1 MDKNKLI
8 QILIGSVLTLF
19 LIGVILLFPPLFS
32 DLEEIFLNSK
42 FTLRGEVKIDTSIV
56 ILYLDNDDIT
66 ALGGWPLKRNYYA
79 LLINVLNELGAKVI
93 GFGIALTEPNKER
106 PEYDNLIANM
116 VQKKNNVVLSGY
128 FQSISNEGPNL
139 TSRLPEGVGYRLD
152 QKNKLLSGEE
162 INLPFDKLLTSAY
175 SVGHENLTA
184 DSKVPLF
191 ITSGAGLMPAF
202 SFEILRRFLDAQ
214 KSDVEIDNS
223 KAIIKSPLRS
233 VEIPF
238 NDDATLNINY
248 PGGVNSLQA
257 IPVVEFLQAYNL
269 SMRGGITDI
278 DVKKIQNKII
288 LVGVIAQGRSS
299 FLSTPFSKQ
308 FPALGVHASIIHNAL
323 HNNFVSNLPK
333 FFEYIILFLT
343 GTIAT
348 ALIFR
353 RNDIKNLMILGGVIL
368 FYTVSSYFC
377 FFIFNLNV
385 PITGFLFIALFLPF
399 GLLVYKHRIVKR
411 TMYHLESEKNAIA
424 KKLRQREERLL
435 RLENELKEAELKQAT
450 DKTTI
455 LLEKINKYRNE
466 LKTLKEK
473 ASDLHINIEEGADKV
488 EPQNFK
494 GIIYHPQGPMQPI
507 IEFVKKIADNDAAVL
522 ILGESGTGKE
532 LIAKAIHKTSKRSNK
547 SFIAVNCGA
556 LSETLLESELFG
568 HEKGAFTGAVKEKP
582 GRFELADGGTIFLD
596 EVAETSEAFQVKLL
610 RVLQEGEF
618 ERVGGTET
626 RKVNVRVVAATNRDL
641 LSDNSDKRFR
651 QDLYYRL
658 SVFVVKLP
666 PLRERKLDIP
676 ILAEYYLTLENQAMR
691 LSQNILDVFLRYDW
705 PGNIREMHSVI
716 KRAVLLAKS
725 ENKDLIG
732 LGDLPPELGNL
743 MQENTNIVDTIIES
757 LREKT
762 FSRSSISDT
771 AKELGGLNR
780 GTVAEYFRGY
790 CFQKIVENNFN
801 WEETITAI
809 SESVDINVRK
819 KVSKKLDEYISNA
832 LELVILNKDPEEN
845 LIRSK
850 PKFKNLP
857 QKYHIYLEKI
867 IYKYSQDGFKA
878 SQ

>member
-8 QILIGSVLTLF
+8 QILIGFVSTLF
-19 LIGVILLFPPLFS
+19 IIGIILLFPSPFS
-32 DLEEIFLNSK
+32 DLEKNVSNSK
-42 FTLRGEVKIDTSIV
+42 FTLRGESKIDTSIV

-79 LLINVLNELGAKVI
+79 LLINVLNELEAKVI
-93 GFGIALTEPNKER
+93 GFGIALTEANQER
-106 PEYDNLIANM
+106 PEYDELVASVIRKN
-116 VQKKNNVVLSGY
+116 NNVVLSSY
-128 FQSISNEGPNL
+128 FKSLSNEETNL
-139 TSRLPEGVGYRLD
+139 TSRLPEGVGYRFD
-152 QKNKLLSGEE
+152 KNLQILSGEE
-162 INLPFDKLLTSAY
+162 ISLPFEKLLASAY
-175 SVGHENLTA
+175 SVGHENLTP

-191 ITSGAGLMPAF
+191 IASGTGLMPTF

-214 KSDVEIDNS
+214 KSDVAIDKS
-223 KAIIKSPLRS
+223 KAIIQTPFRS

-238 NDDATLNINY
+238 NDDAAVNINY

-269 SMRGGITDI
+269 SKRGGITDI
-278 DVKKIQNKII
+278 DVFKIQNKIV

-299 FLSTPFSKQ
+299 FLQTPFSKQ

-333 FFEYIILFLT
+333 KFEYLILFFI
-343 GTIAT
+343 GIT
-348 ALIFR
+348 ASVLIFR
-353 RNDIKNLMILGGVIL
+353 KNELKNLLILGGIIS
-368 FYTVSSYFC
+368 FYTLLSYLC
-377 FFIFNLNV
+377 FLIFDFEI
-385 PITGFLFIALFLPF
+385 PITRFLFVALFVPF

-411 TMYHLESEKNAIA
+411 TVYHLESEKDAIA
-424 KKLRQREERLL
+424 RKLRQREERLL
-435 RLENELKEAELKQAT
+435 RLESELKEAEQREAT
-450 DKTTI
+450 DKANA
-455 LLEKINKYRNE
+455 LLEKINKYRDE

-473 ASDLHINIEEGADKV
+473 ATGLNLYVAEGAEKV
-488 EPQNFK
+488 KPQNFE

-532 LIAKAIHKTSKRSNK
+532 LIAKAIHKTSKRSSK
-547 SFIAVNCGA
+547 PFIAVNCGA

-568 HEKGAFTGAVKEKP
+568 HEKGAFTGAIKEKP

-610 RVLQEGEF
+610 RILQEGEF

-641 LSDNSDKRFR
+641 LSDNSDKKFR

-658 SVFVVKLP
+658 SVFVVNLP
-666 PLRERKLDIP
+666 PLRDRKLDIP
-676 ILAEYYLTLENQAMR
+676 LLAEYYVNLENQGMR
-691 LSQNILDVFLRYDW
+691 LSQNIVDVFMNYNW
-705 PGNIREMHSVI
+705 HGNIREMHSVI
-716 KRAVLLAKS
+716 KRAVILARS
-725 ENKDLIG
+725 ENKDIISLN
-732 LGDLPPELGNL
+732 DLPPEIENL
-743 MQENTNIVDTIIES
+743 RQENIDIVDRIIES
-757 LREKT
+757 LREKK

-771 AKELGGLNR
+771 AKEMGGLNR

-790 CFQKIVENNFN
+790 CFQKIVEKDFN
-801 WEETITAI
+801 WDETITVI
-809 SESVDINVRK
+809 SETADTDVRK
-819 KVSKKLDEYISNA
+819 KVSKKLNEYISNA
-832 LELVILNKDPEEN
+832 LELVVQNKEIEEN

-867 IYKYSQDGFKA
+867 IAKSTKGEFKIP
-878 SQ
+878 Q